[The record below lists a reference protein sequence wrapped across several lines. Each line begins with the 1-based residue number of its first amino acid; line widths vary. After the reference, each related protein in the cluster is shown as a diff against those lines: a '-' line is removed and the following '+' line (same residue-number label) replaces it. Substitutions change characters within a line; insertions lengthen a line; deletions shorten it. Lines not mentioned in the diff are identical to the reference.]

1 MRRPLLL
8 ASSASAVLAAAVLLA
23 GCTTPNPVTSPSPS
37 GGTAGG
43 SPSATTSAEPSAS
56 PSTSSTPVDIA
67 CDALITPQAMY
78 DFNPNFSLLASWS
91 SEAGTPA
98 ADAVAADG
106 VACRWKNDTSGE
118 TIDISVAA
126 PGDDALAARKS
137 DAASG
142 TSTSYGGAEGYFAV
156 SGGVGEATAFEGPYW
171 VVARSSYFAAP
182 ADAQSLLEGALSAL
196 S

>member
-8 ASSASAVLAAAVLLA
+8 ASSASAVLAAAVLLS
-23 GCTTPNPVTSPSPS
+23 GCTTPEPSPTPSHS

-56 PSTSSTPVDIA
+56 PPSSSAPVDIA

-78 DFNPNFSLLASWS
+78 DFNPNFSLLASWAPD
-91 SEAGTPA
+91 AGTPA
-98 ADAVAADG
+98 ADALAAEG

-118 TIDISVAA
+118 AFDVSVAS
-126 PGDDALAARKS
+126 PGADALAARKS

-171 VVARSSYFAAP
+171 VVARSTYFAAP
-182 ADAQSLLEGALSAL
+182 ADAQSLLEAALSAL